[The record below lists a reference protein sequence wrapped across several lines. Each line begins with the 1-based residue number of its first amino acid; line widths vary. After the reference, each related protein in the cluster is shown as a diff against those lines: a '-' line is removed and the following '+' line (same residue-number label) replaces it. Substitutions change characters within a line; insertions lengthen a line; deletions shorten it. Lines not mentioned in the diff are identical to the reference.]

1 MTWLIDVTS
10 WANVLGAIQK
20 PVAGGFA
27 ASAPSESRRLGW
39 SAAGRDASEVVPAFE
54 AFLVIS
60 SLHSSQ
66 GPVGDGVEVA
76 LVLGCCSF
84 VVGAGNDLNRR
95 RSLKS
100 RWASCP
106 SSIQR
111 GSPRMPRQYRACRS
125 FVASHR
131 SRSCRRVSMSR
142 CSLVWS
148 GGRLAKYCW
157 IAVHKIER
165 ARHSRGFLGGE

>member
-20 PVAGGFA
+20 PVAGGSA
-27 ASAPSESRRLGW
+27 APASPKSRRLGW
-39 SAAGRDASEVVPAFE
+39 SAAGRDVSEVVPSLD
-54 AFLVIS
+54 AFLLVPP
-60 SLHSSQ
+60 LHSSQ
-66 GPVGDGVEVA
+66 GPVGYGVEVA

-84 VVGAGNDLNRR
+84 VLGAGNDLNRR
-95 RSLKS
+95 RSSKS

-157 IAVHKIER
+157 IAFHKVER
-165 ARHSRGFLGGE
+165 ARHSRGFLDGE

>member
-1 MTWLIDVTS
+1 MTWLTDVTS

-27 ASAPSESRRLGW
+27 TPAASESRRLGW
-39 SAAGRDASEVVPAFE
+39 SAAGRDVPEVVSSLDAL
-54 AFLVIS
+54 LVVPP
-60 SLHSSQ
+60 LHSSQ
-66 GPVGDGVEVA
+66 DPVRDGVEVA
-76 LVLGCCSF
+76 LVLGHCSL
-84 VVGAGNDLNRR
+84 VLGAGNDLKRR
-95 RSLKS
+95 RSSNS

-106 SSIQR
+106 SSIHR
-111 GSPRMPRQYRACRS
+111 GSPRTSRQYRACRS

-131 SRSCRRVSMSR
+131 SRSWRRVSMSR

-157 IAVHKIER
+157 IAFHKIER